1 MVGFQVSNPNL
12 EKREINI
19 VWFKRDLRLS
29 DNEALTTAI
38 QNDLPIL
45 LLYIFE
51 PKMQNCRDWDI
62 RHSQFVYHSI
72 ADINQRLPKN
82 GIQILYGET
91 IEVFENLAQSFRI
104 KQVFSHEET
113 GNRFTFD
120 RDVDIGK
127 WFLSQGINWKE
138 MPNNGVVRKLKSRK
152 LFPKIWQERMK
163 GQVVADP
170 KNIDTISIEPTK
182 RFLLPEKLETQLNH
196 YPKNFQP
203 AGETYAHR
211 YLSDFFKVRFS
222 NYSKH
227 ISKPDLARKSCSRL
241 SPYLAWGN
249 LSMRQVVQA
258 TMQKLAELNK
268 QENIAA
274 GRQKQALANF
284 YSRLNWQA
292 HFIQKFESEC
302 RIEFEPMNKLYLTLE
317 KEEKPEL
324 INAWKKGQTGFPLID
339 ACMRCVKET
348 GYLNFRMRAMVV
360 SFYGFNLWQ
369 PWKIGADYLAQ
380 QFLDYEPG
388 IHFPQV
394 QMQTG
399 LTGIN
404 TLRVY
409 NPVLNG
415 LKHDSDAVFI
425 KKWLPE
431 LQQLPTEF
439 AHEPWKMTELDQKM
453 YHFKLGENYPKPIID
468 LEETRKRATRIMYQS
483 RKSEELQNENQRIL
497 QKHTHR
503 KSVDSQLV
511 VNFDS
516 LANDEEE

>member
-1 MVGFQVSNPNL
+1 M
-12 EKREINI
+12 
-19 VWFKRDLRLS
+19 
-29 DNEALTTAI
+29 
-38 QNDLPIL
+38 

-51 PKMQNCRDWDI
+51 PTMQNGSDWDI
-62 RHSQFVYHSI
+62 RHWQFVYHSI
-72 ADINQRLPKN
+72 IDINKRLPQA
-82 GIQILYGET
+82 GIQTLYGET
-91 IEVFENLAQSFRI
+91 QEVFEFLAQSFTI
-104 KQVFSHEET
+104 NQVFSYEES

-120 RDVDIGK
+120 RDIAIGK
-127 WFLSQGINWKE
+127 WFRAKRIDWLE
-138 MPNNGVVRKLKSRK
+138 MPCNGVVRKLKSRK
-152 LFPKIWQERMK
+152 LFPKIWHERMD
-163 GQVVADP
+163 GQVFTNP
-170 KNIDTISIEPTK
+170 ENLNIVSLEIPE
-182 RFLLPEKLETQLNH
+182 RFLFPEPLRIQLAH
-196 YPKNFQP
+196 YPNSFQP

-211 YLSDFFKVRFS
+211 YLSDFFKGRFS
-222 NYSKH
+222 NYSRH

-258 TMQKLAELNK
+258 ARQKMADLSKLDK
-268 QENIAA
+268 TVV
-274 GRQKQALANF
+274 GRQKQALSNF

-302 RIEFEPMNKLYLTLE
+302 RIEFEPMNKLYLTLV
-317 KEEKPEL
+317 KEVKPDYL
-324 INAWKKGQTGFPLID
+324 KAWKEGQTGFPLID
-339 ACMRCVKET
+339 ACMRCVRET

-360 SFYGFNLWQ
+360 SFYSFNLWQ

-388 IHFPQV
+388 IHFPQI

-415 LKHDSDAVFI
+415 LKHDPEATFI

-431 LQQLPTEF
+431 LQHLPTEF
-439 AHEPWKMTELDQKM
+439 AHEPWKMTDLDQKM
-453 YHFKLGENYPKPIID
+453 YHFKCGENYPNPIVD
-468 LEETRKRATRIMYQS
+468 LDETRKHATRIMYQS
-483 RKSEELQNENQRIL
+483 RKSEELQKENKRIL

-503 KSVDSQLV
+503 KSSDNQLV

-516 LANDEEE
+516 LADEEE